1 MGQKK
6 SKIQSIGFNLDY
18 SPYAKKRDKKI
29 KKWAETENILVF
41 SEEDMLLHGLLNG
54 DTKSKNSGDPY
65 KVFTPFMKHLRA
77 NYKVKNPTKKSIKV
91 KKMSIN
97 SKYEITVKEINKFYK
112 KNKDIN

>member
-1 MGQKK
+1 MG
-6 SKIQSIGFNLDY
+6 
-18 SPYAKKRDKKI
+18 
-29 KKWAETENILVF
+29 TENILVF
-41 SEEDMLLHGLLNG
+41 SEEDMLLHNLLDG

-112 KNKDIN
+112 KNKDINVKSGRKEAKKKLKLVKN